1 MKINQL
7 ACLLVPAL
15 ALSLPTSADNWEKTD
30 DDGSSFIFGRGE
42 TTTSPGGFSAVA
54 EPANL
59 SGTKSTEKSPPPK
72 HQARSTSTSLTP
84 TAPLQIR

>member
-15 ALSLPTSADNWEKTD
+15 ALSLPINADNWEKTD

-42 TTTSPGGFSAVA
+42 TTTNPGGFSSVA
-54 EPANL
+54 EPAGPVAASQQHSHHHRNIH
-59 SGTKSTEKSPPPK
+59 TV
-72 HQARSTSTSLTP
+72 Q
-84 TAPLQIR
+84 PLHC

>member
-7 ACLLVPAL
+7 ACLLVPVL

-42 TTTSPGGFSAVA
+42 TTTAPGGFSAVA
-54 EPANL
+54 EPAGPLAHRRTDPMAPGQRHSHHHRNI
-59 SGTKSTEKSPPPK
+59 
-72 HQARSTSTSLTP
+72 Q
-84 TAPLQIR
+84 PLQLVYR